1 MINKEVKTLGALT
14 KDQIV
19 VIISV
24 IILLFTATINWNI
37 YSWLILVA
45 ISLIVIAWN
54 IKSTHTKSEETPV
67 SSSDI
72 IHDEKAHARTK
83 YTA

>member
-1 MINKEVKTLGALT
+1 MGTLI

-24 IILLFTATINWNI
+24 IILLFTAMINWNI

-45 ISLIVIAWN
+45 ISLIVIAWY
-54 IKSTHTKSEETPV
+54 IKSTHTKSEETPF

-72 IHDEKAHARTK
+72 IHDEKAR
-83 YTA
+83 YTTLKTINF